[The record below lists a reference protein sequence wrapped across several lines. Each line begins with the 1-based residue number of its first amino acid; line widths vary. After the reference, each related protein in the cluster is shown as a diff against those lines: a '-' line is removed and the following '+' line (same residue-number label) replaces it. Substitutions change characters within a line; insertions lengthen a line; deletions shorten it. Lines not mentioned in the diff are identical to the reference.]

1 MFQWD
6 TPKVEPSEQDM
17 LILLN
22 KQYSL
27 RLDLERKLVEHVT
40 TFKGSD
46 QSHMVDDD
54 DDAELDRLLHNME
67 ESGELVDKSVDQE
80 SSSKKLKTQ

>member
-1 MFQWD
+1 MGH
-6 TPKVEPSEQDM
+6 PKVEPSEQDM

-22 KQYSL
+22 KQYLL

-54 DDAELDRLLHNME
+54 DDAELDCLLD
-67 ESGELVDKSVDQE
+67 ELVDKSVDQE
-80 SSSKKLKTQ
+80 SSPKKLKTQ

>member
-17 LILLN
+17 LILMN

-27 RLDLERKLVEHVT
+27 RLDLERKLVEHAT
-40 TFKGSD
+40 TLEND
-46 QSHMVDDD
+46 QSHVVDDD
-54 DDAELDRLLHNME
+54 DELGRLLCMD
-67 ESGELVDKSVDQE
+67 ESGESVDKIMDQQ
-80 SSSKKLKTQ
+80 SSCKKLKTQ

>member
-1 MFQWD
+1 M
-6 TPKVEPSEQDM
+6 EPSEQDM

-22 KQYSL
+22 KQYLL

-54 DDAELDRLLHNME
+54 DDAELDCWTNWWTNRWTNQWIKNHHPKSSRL
-67 ESGELVDKSVDQE
+67 
-80 SSSKKLKTQ
+80 SKA